1 MKPKLNLEALV
12 VLDVIAR
19 RSSFA
24 AAAEELHRVPSS
36 ITYTIKRLEENLG
49 VTLFNRQGHR
59 AQLTSAGQALLN
71 EGRSLLL
78 MSEGIER
85 NIQQIATGWETE
97 LRIAVD
103 DIIPYEKVLSLCDKF
118 YQFSPSTR
126 LYLTSEVLGGT
137 WDALVSGRAD
147 LVIGVTGDGPPG
159 GGFTRQILGEVEFV
173 FVVAPNHPLAKEK
186 EPLTNNLIRQ
196 YRAIAAADSSRQLLP
211 KTVRL
216 LVGQTVLTVPN
227 LRIKRQAQIS
237 GLGIGYL
244 PKHMVSSD
252 ISEGRLIV
260 KETEDEGNSLH
271 SLYCVWPTHHQGK
284 ALAWFKEHLSKEA
297 ENINWFSK

>member
-36 ITYTIKRLEENLG
+36 ITYTIKRLEENLD
-49 VTLFNRQGHR
+49 VTLFDRQGHR
-59 AQLTSAGQALLN
+59 AQLTPAGQALLN

-78 MSEGIER
+78 IAEGIER
-85 NIQQIATGWETE
+85 NIQQISTGWETE

-103 DIIPYEKVLSLCDKF
+103 DIIPYDKILSLCDEF
-118 YQFSPSTR
+118 YQFSPNTR
-126 LYLTSEVLGGT
+126 LHLSSEVLGGT

-147 LVIGVTGDGPPG
+147 LVIGATVEGPSG
-159 GGFTRQILGEVEFV
+159 GGFTRQTMGEVEVV
-173 FVVAPNHPLAKEK
+173 FVVAPNHPLANEK
-186 EPLTNNLIRQ
+186 EPLTNNVIRQ
-196 YRAIAAADSSRQLLP
+196 YRAIAAADSSRQLSP
-211 KTVRL
+211 KTVGL
-216 LVGQTVLTVPN
+216 LVGQAVLTVPN
-227 LRIKRQAQIS
+227 LKIKRQAQIN

-244 PKHMVSSD
+244 PKHLVSDD

-260 KETEDEGNSLH
+260 KETEDEGSTLH
-271 SLYCVWPTHHQGK
+271 PLYCVWPTRHQGK
-284 ALAWFKEHLSKEA
+284 ALTWFKETLRRDDKKLDWFLS
-297 ENINWFSK
+297 